1 MTGDILFQILNKANY
16 IAELANA
23 LTEEITIGPVEEAKL
38 RQIYTGLS
46 NLADDLGEFHNWEK

>member
-16 IAELANA
+16 IAEIANV

-38 RQIYTGLS
+38 RQIYTSLS
-46 NLADDLGEFHNWEK
+46 NLADDLGEFHNWEE